1 MSRVLLADD
10 HDLVRD
16 TLAAYL
22 RSEGGFDVAV
32 AGRFDDALAMVRAQ
46 DGFDLVLL
54 DYRMPGM
61 AALAGLAR
69 MREQA
74 GCPVAILSGTAP
86 PEVARRA
93 LRAGAAGFLPKTL
106 APRALISAV
115 RRILE
120 GDTFA
125 PCDARPR
132 HGPGLRRLPAR
143 RAMWQTVR
151 TRPRSAASH
160 ARCAP
165 SASPRTNSSTS
176 ATGRPAA
183 ISPTMA
189 EPTTQPS
196 ATPAMVC
203 AVSGLRMPKPTIT
216 GRSVC
221 ALIRATSGPTSVA
234 SAAAAPVIPVIDT

>member
-115 RRILE
+115 RRILG

-125 PCDARPR
+125 PCDFLNSDRDPGAEADIALTARER
-132 HGPGLRRLPAR
+132 DVLTGVSDGKSNKEIARDLSIQEVTVKLHLKTLSRKLGARNRTHAAMLARDMGLA
-143 RAMWQTVR
+143 
-151 TRPRSAASH
+151 
-160 ARCAP
+160 
-165 SASPRTNSSTS
+165 
-176 ATGRPAA
+176 
-183 ISPTMA
+183 
-189 EPTTQPS
+189 
-196 ATPAMVC
+196 
-203 AVSGLRMPKPTIT
+203 
-216 GRSVC
+216 
-221 ALIRATSGPTSVA
+221 
-234 SAAAAPVIPVIDT
+234 

>member
-32 AGRFDDALAMVRAQ
+32 AGKFDDALAMVRAQ
-46 DGFDLVLL
+46 DRFDLVLL

-74 GCPVAILSGTAP
+74 RCPVAILSGTAP

-106 APRALISAV
+106 APRALIAAV
-115 RRILE
+115 RRILG
-120 GDTFA
+120 GDTYA
-125 PCDARPR
+125 PCDFLTADRDPGAEADIALTARER
-132 HGPGLRRLPAR
+132 DVLTGVSDGKSNKEIARDLAIQEVTVKLHLKTLSRKLGARNRTHAAMLARDMGLA
-143 RAMWQTVR
+143 
-151 TRPRSAASH
+151 
-160 ARCAP
+160 
-165 SASPRTNSSTS
+165 
-176 ATGRPAA
+176 
-183 ISPTMA
+183 
-189 EPTTQPS
+189 
-196 ATPAMVC
+196 
-203 AVSGLRMPKPTIT
+203 
-216 GRSVC
+216 
-221 ALIRATSGPTSVA
+221 
-234 SAAAAPVIPVIDT
+234 

>member
-32 AGRFDDALAMVRAQ
+32 AGKFDDALAMVRAQ
-46 DGFDLVLL
+46 DRFDLVLL

-74 GCPVAILSGTAP
+74 RCPVAILSGTAP

-106 APRALISAV
+106 APRALIAAV
-115 RRILE
+115 RRILG
-120 GDTFA
+120 GDTYA
-125 PCDARPR
+125 PCDFLTADRDPGAEADIALTARATVVSHAGGRVVLDAGSKVLGADRAAYATGFGRVLDKPKARIVSLSEHHAVVEWPGRRPR
-132 HGPGLRRLPAR
+132 IGSQVDVVPNH
-143 RAMWQTVR
+143 
-151 TRPRSAASH
+151 
-160 ARCAP
+160 
-165 SASPRTNSSTS
+165 
-176 ATGRPAA
+176 
-183 ISPTMA
+183 
-189 EPTTQPS
+189 
-196 ATPAMVC
+196 VC
-203 AVSGLRMPKPTIT
+203 AAVNLADVMW
-216 GRSVC
+216 VEE
-221 ALIRATSGPTSVA
+221 
-234 SAAAAPVIPVIDT
+234 

>member
-32 AGRFDDALAMVRAQ
+32 AGKFDDALAMVRAQ
-46 DGFDLVLL
+46 GGFDLVLL

-74 GCPVAILSGTAP
+74 RCPVAILSGTAP

-106 APRALISAV
+106 APRALIAAV
-115 RRILE
+115 RRILG
-120 GDTFA
+120 GDTYA
-125 PCDARPR
+125 PCDFLTADRDPGAEADIALTARER
-132 HGPGLRRLPAR
+132 DVLTGVSDGKSNKEIARDLAIQEVTVKLHLKTLSRKLGARNRTHAAMLARDMGLA
-143 RAMWQTVR
+143 
-151 TRPRSAASH
+151 
-160 ARCAP
+160 
-165 SASPRTNSSTS
+165 
-176 ATGRPAA
+176 
-183 ISPTMA
+183 
-189 EPTTQPS
+189 
-196 ATPAMVC
+196 
-203 AVSGLRMPKPTIT
+203 
-216 GRSVC
+216 
-221 ALIRATSGPTSVA
+221 
-234 SAAAAPVIPVIDT
+234 